1 MASTDFTKQD
11 FINFFQTLSSD
22 EKVTLTKELGY
33 QKIPEKKTKKNK
45 KHTENLSFQPTK
57 CSARI
62 LVPETDENGDPII
75 HSTDKNIHFQ
85 FISVQCCAPIHENG
99 LCKTCLK
106 PQNRFKSCVEKGT
119 APFGRFNDG
128 QDPDFYTR
136 ISPHSKDKHTYY
148 IKGKSIPEDVKHLQ
162 SDTPIKIKKNK
173 TPKNNDT
180 NNDSHKDVDWKQ
192 TFIDDEV
199 SKKKVPQLKSFVNH
213 NSITIDSQKSNKSEL
228 VKAVQVFLQNKYG
241 TTQQD
246 EPPQDEPPH
255 DEPQQDDTP
264 IVEPQQDEPQ
274 QDEPLQDDSTQD
286 INESTALDATVT
298 DAELF
303 REQEARLQNQVNLAR
318 SELEALQ
325 QDNDDDDDDDLFA
338 ENEDD
343 DDDTI
348 PTIEIE
354 RVIYHIMDG
363 FAIDI
368 TTGDKVGPIDE
379 NPIDWKSAGR
389 NIHAKNIESLQKN
402 I

>member
-11 FINFFQTLSSD
+11 FINFFLTLSSE
-22 EKVTLTKELGY
+22 EKVTLTNELGY

-45 KHTENLSFQPTK
+45 KHTENLPFQPTK

-180 NNDSHKDVDWKQ
+180 NNDSHKYVDWKQ

-213 NSITIDSQKSNKSEL
+213 NSITIDSQKPNKSDL
-228 VKAVQVFLQNKYG
+228 VKAVQKFLDNKYG

-246 EPPQDEPPH
+246 EPPQD
-255 DEPQQDDTP
+255 DTP
-264 IVEPQQDEPQ
+264 IVEPQQDETPPV
-274 QDEPLQDDSTQD
+274 ETPQDDESTQD
-286 INESTALDATVT
+286 INESSALER

-303 REQEARLQNQVNLAR
+303 REQESHLQNQVNLAR
-318 SELEALQ
+318 TELDALQ
-325 QDNDDDDDDDLFA
+325 QDNDDLFA

-402 I
+402 M